1 MTIINFYSELQMKP
15 RNKVVYRKIID
26 HYKSMNMHNEA
37 DAFQYLIKRKFDDN
51 GTYIDKEQYKNDSK
65 DS

>member
-1 MTIINFYSELQMKP
+1 MNP

-26 HYKSMNMHNEA
+26 HYKSIDMHNEA
-37 DAFQYLIKRKFDDN
+37 DAFRYLMKRKFDDN

>member
-1 MTIINFYSELQMKP
+1 MTIINFYSELQMNP